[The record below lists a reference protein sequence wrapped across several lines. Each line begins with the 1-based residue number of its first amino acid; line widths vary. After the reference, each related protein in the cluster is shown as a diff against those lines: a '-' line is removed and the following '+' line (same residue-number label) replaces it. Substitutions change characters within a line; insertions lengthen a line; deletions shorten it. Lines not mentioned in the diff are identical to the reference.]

1 MTDNIYHFS
10 EYLNKSP
17 RTHKAAMAAKSK
29 AGINPQTPDLTLL
42 YEVAQRLVAVNVKLA
57 LITAILKAENDIAEA
72 SDALEKHPPLT
83 HENFYGHCGI
93 AWSAHWDGPTDDECP
108 VCSKE
113 CSPLKT
119 TLVE

>member
-42 YEVAQRLVAVNVKLA
+42 YDLAQRLVALNVKIA
-57 LITAILKAENDIAEA
+57 LCTSILKAENDIN
-72 SDALEKHPPLT
+72 EKHPPLT
-83 HENFYGHCGI
+83 HENTYHHCGSD
-93 AWSAHWDGPTDDECP
+93 WFMHWDGPTDDECP
-108 VCSKE
+108 ACGAE
-113 CSPLKT
+113 CSPVETK
-119 TLVE
+119 LVE